1 MESAVFAPI
10 GEEAL
15 YMQLY
20 KYLVCEI
27 STGRLKSGEKLPS
40 KRRLA
45 QDLRLAVNTIDTAYQ
60 MLVAEGYVFAKP
72 KSGFFVQKTDM
83 KLAEK
88 SAPCILRH
96 DTQEKKSDKYL
107 YNFETSSID
116 TELFPYKT
124 WRRIQRDI
132 MAGSPAFLNHGARQ
146 GDENLRTAIAE
157 HLHEYRGAR
166 CTAQQI
172 IVGAGIEYLLSLLA
186 RLFCECKFAVENPG
200 YARTHRILENNGAD
214 VVFIPLDDSGLCVD
228 ELEKSGAKL
237 AYVTPSHQFPA
248 GITMPIA
255 RRTQLLAWADSADGR
270 YIIEDDYDSEF
281 RFDTK
286 PVPCLQGLGSGER
299 VIYISTFSKSIAPAI
314 RIGYMVLP
322 QPLLSIFNER
332 FGFYSSTVSRFEQQT
347 LAGFMSGGFYARH
360 LNRLRIEYRQ
370 RRDALLKAIY
380 HYFGQSGA
388 AVYGSHTGL
397 HLLVRINGGMTEQQ
411 LKAAAE
417 QNGVHLNGLSEYYYA
432 GAECP
437 SSTVVLGYAGMT
449 QSYIEAAVKR
459 LAEAWKAIALP
470 MDL

>member
-1 MESAVFAPI
+1 MESAVFTPC
-10 GEEAL
+10 GGEAL

-20 KYLVCEI
+20 KHLVNEI

-45 QDLRLAVNTIDTAYQ
+45 QDLQLAVNTVDTAYQ
-60 MLVAEGYVFAKP
+60 MLVAEGYVLAKP

-83 KLAEK
+83 PLAKKTIRGAATSEK
-88 SAPCILRH
+88 TAAK
-96 DTQEKKSDKYL
+96 QEYI

-116 TELFPYKT
+116 TALFPYKT

-146 GDENLRTAIAE
+146 GDENLREAISA
-157 HLHEYRGAR
+157 HLHEYRGAQ
-166 CTAQQI
+166 CTADQI

-186 RLFCECKFAVENPG
+186 RMFNESTFAVENPG
-200 YARTHRILENNGAD
+200 YARTHRILENNGAS
-214 VVFIPLDDSGLCVD
+214 VEFVPLDESGLSVD
-228 ELEKSGAKL
+228 ALEKSGASL

-255 RRTQLLAWADSADGR
+255 RRTQLLSWADNAEGR

-286 PVPCLQGLGSGER
+286 PVPCLQGLGGGER
-299 VIYISTFSKSIAPAI
+299 VIYISTFSKSIAPAF

-322 QPLLSIFNER
+322 QSLLSRFDAQ

-347 LAGFMSGGFYARH
+347 LAGFMSGGYYARH

-370 RRDALLKAIY
+370 RRDVLLKAIY
-380 HYFGQSGA
+380 SSFGRGGA
-388 AVYGSHTGL
+388 TVYGSHTGL
-397 HLLVRINGGMTEQQ
+397 HLLLQVHGKLTEQEI
-411 LKAAAE
+411 KAAAK
-417 QNGVHLNGLSEYYYA
+417 QIGIHLNGLSEYYENSA
-432 GAECP
+432 DGCLP
-437 SSTVVLGYAGMT
+437 STVVLGYAGMT
-449 QSYIEAAVKR
+449 QSDIENAVAL
-459 LAEAWKAIALP
+459 LAKAVNAQKS
-470 MDL
+470 